1 MKSTIAFVS
10 ILLMFVLV
18 IPASAGGKEELQKH
32 FKNIANKVKATEN
45 ATEKREILNE
55 SFQKMS
61 KALNALEST
70 GMISDKDQVGIDGL
84 KATMQEN
91 QDELAGTNGFE
102 RVSDDQLNNY
112 SDYVVQNMEQAE
124 MITISL
130 VSLLL
135 IIILVVLLV

>member
-1 MKSTIAFVS
+1 MKTIMAFVS

-32 FKNIANKVKATEN
+32 FKNVANKVKATEN
-45 ATEKREILNE
+45 VTEKREILNE
-55 SFQKMS
+55 SLQKIS
-61 KALNALEST
+61 KALNTLENT
-70 GMISDKDQVGIDGL
+70 GMISEKDQIAVNGL

>member
-1 MKSTIAFVS
+1 MKSIIAFVS

-18 IPASAGGKEELQKH
+18 IPANAGGKEELQKH

-61 KALNALEST
+61 KALNTLEST

-91 QDELAGTNGFE
+91 QDDAGKNGFE
-102 RVSDDQLNNY
+102 RVSDNQLNNF

>member
-1 MKSTIAFVS
+1 MKTIMAFVS

-18 IPASAGGKEELQKH
+18 IPANAGGKEELQKH
-32 FKNIANKVKATEN
+32 FKNVADKVKATEN
-45 ATEKREILNE
+45 VIEKRDILNE

-61 KALNALEST
+61 KALNTLEST

-84 KATMQEN
+84 KATMKAN
-91 QDELAGTNGFE
+91 QDELAGINGFE

-112 SDYVVQNMEQAE
+112 SDYVVQNMQQAE